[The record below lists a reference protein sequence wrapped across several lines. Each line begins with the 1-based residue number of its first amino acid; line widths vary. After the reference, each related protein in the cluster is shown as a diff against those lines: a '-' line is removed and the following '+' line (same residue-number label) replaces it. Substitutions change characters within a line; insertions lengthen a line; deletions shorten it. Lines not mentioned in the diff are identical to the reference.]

1 MSITASMVKELRERT
16 GVGMMECKKA
26 LVETNGDMDAA
37 AELLRKSGQAKADK
51 KAGRIAAEGRVAIA
65 ADGNKATVVE
75 VNSETDFSAKHE
87 DLVAFV
93 KSAAEAALASG
104 ETDVAAF
111 SNQELADGKTVEAAR
126 LELVNT
132 IGENISVRRI
142 AHVVSSDALG
152 HYTHGA
158 KIGAI
163 VALEGGDAELAR
175 DVAMHVAATNPTCI
189 DEAGVPAETL
199 ENERRILTEQAQ
211 DSGKPAEIIEK
222 MVNGRVAKFLKEIT
236 LVGQPFVKD
245 PDVTVGKLLSGA
257 GAKVTGF
264 VRYEVGEGIEKKE
277 ENFAEEVRK
286 QIEDVKKDD

>member
-26 LVETNGDMDAA
+26 LVETGGDMDAA

-51 KAGRIAAEGRVAIA
+51 KSGRVAAEGRVAIA
-65 ADGNKATVVE
+65 AAGNKAAVVE
-75 VNSETDFSAKHE
+75 INSETDFSAKHE
-87 DLVAFV
+87 DLVTFAAA
-93 KSAAEAALASG
+93 AAEAALASG
-104 ETDVAAF
+104 ATDVAAF
-111 SNQELADGKTVEAAR
+111 AEQELAGGKTVEATR
-126 LELVNT
+126 LELVHT
-132 IGENISVRRI
+132 IGENITVRRI
-142 AHVVSSDALG
+142 AQVESSGAIG

-163 VALEGGDAELAR
+163 VALEGGDEALAR
-175 DVAMHVAATNPTCI
+175 DIAMHVAATNPTCI

-199 ENERRILTEQAQ
+199 EHERRILTEQAQ

-245 PDVTVGKLLSGA
+245 PDVTVGKLLKGA
-257 GAKVTGF
+257 SASVTSF
-264 VRYEVGEGIEKKE
+264 VRFEVGEGIEKKE
-277 ENFAEEVRK
+277 DNFVEEVMA
-286 QIEDVKKDD
+286 QVKGAS